1 MRAID
6 LLGGSEVIG
15 KDDCWELLET
25 AHIGRLVA
33 TVGGR
38 VEIFPVN
45 YALEGETILF
55 RTNAGRKMRAALGI
69 EVVFEVD
76 DVDPTIGRTYRLLR
90 DTRMAAVVCELLA
103 AEDAEATGL
112 VSSRLADIAA
122 AIAGGI
128 RRGLEEPLDARQP

>member
-76 DVDPTIGRTYRLLR
+76 DVDPTSRTGWSVIARGQARDITRFDCAERLQALQPWTGRKDFLVRITPWE
-90 DTRMAAVVCELLA
+90 V
-103 AEDAEATGL
+103 TG
-112 VSSRLADIAA
+112 
-122 AIAGGI
+122 
-128 RRGLEEPLDARQP
+128 RRVQPLESA